1 MDYTNLEKKTNHII
15 TNLQKLSTN
24 ISLLK
29 TKLFQLNKI
38 NTKLEKNKILKIEN
52 SNNILFQSTILKN
65 EYNYYSNIYNIIL
78 DKYSREL
85 YELTEYILIILISL
99 NKLEIDNKEHKKT
112 IFNKIIYTTQIT
124 DISSG
129 KLKEIIHNIIN
140 NLKVVDEF
148 IRLFDTYITT
158 LSENNTQKNIH
169 NSSFELN
176 IKYKKESIVVEYNKY
191 CDKFIKTTHYFT
203 DCSDSV
209 INQIDNSQLLKF
221 FLKLKATV

>member
-1 MDYTNLEKKTNHII
+1 MDYANVEKKTQHII
-15 TNLQKLSTN
+15 INLQKLNTN
-24 ISLLK
+24 ISILK
-29 TKLFQLNKI
+29 KKIFQLNKI

-65 EYNYYSNIYNIIL
+65 EYSYYSNIYNIIL

-99 NKLEIDNKEHKKT
+99 NKLEIDNKVSKKT

-129 KLKEIIHNIIN
+129 KLKEIINNIIN

-148 IRLFDTYITT
+148 IKLFDTYITT
-158 LSENNTQKNIH
+158 LSENNKQKNIH

-191 CDKFIKTTHYFT
+191 CDKFIKTTQYFT
-203 DCSDSV
+203 ECSDSV
-209 INQIDNSQLLKF
+209 VNQIENSQLLNF